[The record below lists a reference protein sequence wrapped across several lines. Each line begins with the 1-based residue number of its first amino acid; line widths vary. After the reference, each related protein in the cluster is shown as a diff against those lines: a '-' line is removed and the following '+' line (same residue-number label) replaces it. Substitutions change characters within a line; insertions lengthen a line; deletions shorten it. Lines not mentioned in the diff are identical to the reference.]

1 MLSATETA
9 VAPHFQPWS
18 VTLGVGR
25 IQYPGLLLDDLNV
38 RLGAGSADL
47 DIGLLALG
55 SLSLRKLE
63 LHCAAFEWRAE
74 QAHCQR
80 GLLRGPAPLDRAR
93 IAFALSPDGKR
104 GQLTVDLA
112 GGGRLA
118 AELAAGGLRVR
129 IDRFDLKLL
138 KPWLPELAGF
148 NPGGTMDCTLWL
160 PLDSRPMPVE
170 AACRLRRGAFSSADG
185 LQAGEALALDLVAN
199 AQATADGWRWEA
211 QLDWREGALYV
222 HPIYVPAGAKL
233 SAQGVVA
240 GDQVRVE
247 RAALV
252 MAGVGTVQ
260 ASADVV
266 LTPFSVGAAQI
277 AVAAEDLAVFGPRF
291 LAPLLVPAQADQL
304 TFGGRAEATVTL
316 TGGRPTALAVQLSQ
330 ARIAHA
336 GFDLGLGPVS
346 GAAVW
351 RDGAGTVRLDVS
363 GGRWQALEFG
373 AFGFAAR
380 IEAGAV
386 TLAPMVIPVLDGSLR
401 LDDLAL
407 RRDAGGWYGEGRAAI
422 DPIAM
427 PRLSAALG
435 LPVMDGALSATL
447 PRLRVRAGEISADG
461 EIAIALFDGQVA
473 ITDLHLIEP
482 FSVGAYARAEVKARG
497 IDLGMLTR
505 SFDFGSI
512 SGRVDAR
519 VRRLELVHWRPVAFD
534 AHIESSPGR
543 YRRRVSQRALQSIG
557 ALGGV
562 GVVNAIQRSALR
574 FFDSFGYRRIGLSC
588 ALTNGVCLMA
598 GIEPGRERPDGGFL
612 IIQGGGI
619 PALDVVGYNRR
630 IDWEELLTRLSRVTA
645 AGAARIV
652 E

>member
-1 MLSATETA
+1 MA
-9 VAPHFQPWS
+9 VAAHPQPWS

-25 IQYPGLLLDDLNV
+25 IRYPGLRLDDLEL

-55 SLSLRKLE
+55 GASLRKLK
-63 LHCAAFEWRAE
+63 LHCAVFAWRAE

-93 IAFALSPDGKR
+93 IAFALSPDGQR
-104 GQLTVDLA
+104 GRLTMDLA
-112 GGGRLA
+112 EGGHLA
-118 AELAAGGLRVR
+118 AELAAGDLRVQ
-129 IDRFDLKLL
+129 INKFDPKLL
-138 KPWLPELAGF
+138 KPWLPDLAVF
-148 NPGGTMDCTLWL
+148 NPGGTLDCTLRL
-160 PLDSRPMPVE
+160 PLDPGPTPAE
-170 AACRLRRGAFSSADG
+170 AACTLRQGAFASADG
-185 LQAGEALALDLVAN
+185 LQAGEALALDLTAS

-211 QLDWREGALYV
+211 RLDWREGALYV

-240 GDQVRVE
+240 GDRIRVE
-247 RAALV
+247 RAALA

-260 ASADVV
+260 GRADVA
-266 LTPFSVGAAQI
+266 LRPFAIGDAEI
-277 AVAAEDLAVFGPRF
+277 AVAAEDLAVFGARF
-291 LAPLLVPAQADQL
+291 LAPLLMPAQADKL

-316 TGGRPTALAVQLSQ
+316 AGGRPTALAVQLDR
-330 ARIAHA
+330 ARIEHA
-336 GFDLGLGPVS
+336 GFELGLGPVT

-351 RDGAGTVRLDVS
+351 HDGGTGAVRLDVG

-380 IEAGAV
+380 VEPGTV
-386 TLAPMVIPVLDGSLR
+386 TLAPMVVPVLDGNLR

-435 LPVMDGALSATL
+435 LPVMGGSLSAAL
-447 PRLRVRAGEISADG
+447 PRLRVRPGEIAADG
-461 EIAIALFDGQVA
+461 EIAIDLFAGRVA
-473 ITDLHLIEP
+473 ISDLRLIEP
-482 FSVGAYARAEVKARG
+482 FGVGAYARAEMKAQG

-512 SGRVDAR
+512 SGRVDAQ
-519 VRRLELVHWRPVAFD
+519 VRGLELVHWRPVAFD
-534 AHIESSPGR
+534 AQVASSPGR
-543 YRRRVSQRALQSIG
+543 YRRRISQRALQSIG
-557 ALGGV
+557 ALGGA

-588 ALTNGVCLMA
+588 VLKNGVCRMD
-598 GIEPGRERPDGGFL
+598 GIESGRARPDGGFL
-612 IIQGGGI
+612 IIQGGGV

-630 IDWEELLTRLSRVTA
+630 IDWDELLTRLGRVTKVEA
-645 AGAARIV
+645 APVV